1 MKMRWRKNRA
11 GSSAV
16 LAGLFVF
23 YILLVSLILVFSNQV
38 LRDFSLNRNIA
49 LAVIAGLTVLF
60 SSLLLFIIGFQA
72 FQLFRA
78 GSSEKPGVRFK
89 LRLVAFFLVIIV
101 VSSAPQ
107 ALLSVNFINS
117 ALGSVFNSRVDTA
130 LQGGLALAMQYYT
143 EKAERLS
150 RLPQNALFA
159 DALRETVRTAEAGWE
174 KMRLV
179 FPELSSFQVFS
190 AAGEEI
196 CAAGDTES
204 FVEAEAA
211 LAAGEGL
218 FPREILRQGASV
230 LRTKTSFETGRSAFF
245 AVLGVKLP
253 EAFERYAE
261 DLTATLETYRQFEQ
275 YRPAF
280 LFVVIG
286 LYGLFSLPLMLL
298 AVLASFRLSDEIV
311 RPLVSLEEATR
322 KVAEGD
328 FSFRILSRS
337 RDELSLLADSFNQM
351 VMELEKSRL
360 KIMQTEKV
368 AAWQEIAQRLAH
380 EIKNPLTPI
389 KLSAQRILKR
399 YAEGAEDLGEVLH
412 SSVESI
418 IREVDGLDALLTEF
432 RDFSRLPAPRPLPVT
447 LKDLILEV
455 AATYRHRAEN
465 IRIHCEEVNP
475 ATRLSLDPGQ
485 IKQVFANL
493 ITNAIDA
500 MPRGGEIIFR
510 ADLIRKGNS
519 RYCRIQVEDTG
530 EGIAREN
537 FARVFNPYFT
547 TKSFGTGLGLAV
559 VERIVFDHKGQVWF
573 ESHPGVGTTFFI
585 DLPAERQDEQNT
597 GNR

>member
-1 MKMRWRKNRA
+1 MKLHWKKYRA
-11 GSSAV
+11 GSFAV
-16 LAGLFVF
+16 LTGLFVF
-23 YILLVSLILVFSNQV
+23 YILLVSLILFFSNQV

-49 LAVIAGLTVLF
+49 LSVIAGLTVLF

-89 LRLVAFFLVIIV
+89 LRLVVFFLVIIV

-130 LQGGLALAMQYYT
+130 LQGGLAVAMQYYT
-143 EKAERLS
+143 EKAEQLS
-150 RLPQNALFA
+150 RLPQNAFFT
-159 DALRETVRTAEAGWE
+159 DALREADRTARASWE
-174 KMRLV
+174 KIRLV
-179 FPELSSFQVFS
+179 FPGLSSFQVFS
-190 AAGEEI
+190 AAGDELSAEGE
-196 CAAGDTES
+196 AES
-204 FVEAEAA
+204 FVGAETA
-211 LAAGEGL
+211 LAAVEGL
-218 FPREILRQGASV
+218 FPREILERGVSV
-230 LRTKTSFETGRSAFF
+230 VRTKVRFENRRGAFF
-245 AVLGVKLP
+245 AVLSLTLP
-253 EAFERYAE
+253 KAFDRYAE
-261 DLTATLETYRQFEQ
+261 DLTSTLETYRQFEQ

-280 LFVVIG
+280 LFVIIG

-360 KIMQTEKV
+360 KSIQTEKV

-389 KLSAQRILKR
+389 KLSAQRIVKR
-399 YAEGAEDLGEVLH
+399 YAENTGDFGEVLH
-412 SSVESI
+412 SCVQSI
-418 IREVDGLDALLTEF
+418 IREVDALDALLTEF
-432 RDFSRLPAPRPLPVT
+432 RNFSRLPAPQPLPVR
-447 LKDLILEV
+447 LQDLILEV
-455 AATYRHRAEN
+455 TATYRHRAEN
-465 IRIHCEEVNP
+465 ILIRCEEVNP
-475 ATRLSLDPGQ
+475 AIRLSLDPGQ

-493 ITNAIDA
+493 LTNAIDA

-537 FARVFNPYFT
+537 FAQVFNPYFT

-597 GNR
+597 DNR